1 MKFKSIV
8 IARVVLCV
16 SGGAFAQNKG
26 SGAASFKPADVLNE
40 MHRVADWQVETWK
53 KEGFRYRKADWT
65 NAVCYTGLYAVGTL
79 KGGGKYLQTL
89 AGIGDDNRWNTGHH
103 RFYADDYCV
112 AQTYALLYTKYK
124 DKKMIGPF
132 IKQADSIVNRS
143 HDEPLS
149 WTNNIQLR
157 EWAWC
162 DALYMGPP
170 ALAYLSTATGNP
182 KYLDMASKLWWK
194 STDFL
199 YDPAEKLYFRDESY
213 FQKRE
218 RNGAKTFWGRGNGW
232 VVGGLVRM
240 LENMPESHPDR
251 ARFEKLYRDMM
262 VRVAALQQPDG
273 SWHASLL
280 DPASYPVKEMSGTGF
295 YCYALAWGL
304 NNGLID
310 EQTYLPVVK
319 SAWNAMTSA
328 VMDNGKLG
336 FVQAIGASPDKVD
349 AQSTEVYGVGS
360 FLLAGSEIYQYMKEH
375 PKATK

>member
-8 IARVVLCV
+8 IALAVLCV
-16 SGGAFAQNKG
+16 SGSCFAQNKG

-65 NAVCYTGLYAVGTL
+65 NAVCYTGLYVVGTL
-79 KGGGKYLQTL
+79 KGGEKYLQTL
-89 AGIGDDNRWNTGHH
+89 VGIGEDNRWNTGHH

-132 IKQADSIVNRS
+132 IKQADSIVSRS
-143 HDEPLS
+143 HDEPLN
-149 WTNNIQLR
+149 WTNNIQHR

-170 ALAYLSTATGNP
+170 ALAYLSTATGDP

-199 YDPAEKLYFRDESY
+199 YDPEEKLYFRDESY
-213 FQKRE
+213 FQKKE

-240 LENMPESHPDR
+240 LENMPESHADR
-251 ARFEKLYRDMM
+251 AKFEKLYRDMM

-304 NNGLID
+304 NHGLID

-319 SAWNAMTSA
+319 GAWNAMTSA
-328 VMDNGKLG
+328 VMENGKLG
-336 FVQAIGASPDKVD
+336 FVQPIGASPDKVD

-360 FLLAGSEIYQYMKEH
+360 FLLAGSEIYQYMKKH